1 MSEFTTLLK
10 DLALVE
16 SPRWHDDRLVFS
28 DWGAGEIIAVDLN
41 GQHEMITQIDA
52 MPFCLDRLPDGRLL
66 ITAGDQVLIR
76 AHDGALSTYADLSE
90 ISTKPW
96 NDIVTDGRGN
106 TYVNNIGFDFG
117 EEEFVPGLIALV
129 RPDGSAQFV
138 AEGLAFPNGMAVTPD
153 NSTLIV
159 AESYGGALT
168 AYDIAADGSLTG
180 RRVWADLDGAA
191 PDGICIDA
199 EGAVWFA
206 EVPGRRCVRIREGGE
221 VRQTITSELG
231 CFACILGGPE
241 GTTLLVTAA
250 AWPDAMTP
258 GSRTGHILAAEVSV
272 PHAGWPGSNVS
283 AGNQALFGLAQ
294 QLPHVFD
301 RRIGSGQDQI
311 GVLEFL
317 VRHPSSADANTVQQP
332 VQCTRELILIIGG
345 DGLLNG
351 IIEGV
356 QPAYGVIAQPP
367 LAFIEDPNDH
377 RKSPCG

>member
-41 GQHEMITQIDA
+41 GQHEVITQIDA
-52 MPFCLDRLPDGRLL
+52 MPFCLDRLPDGSLL

-76 AHDGALSTYADLSE
+76 AHSGALSTYADLSE

-129 RPDGSAQFV
+129 RPDGSAQLV

-168 AYDIAADGSLTG
+168 AYDIAPDGSLTG
-180 RRVWADLDGAA
+180 RRVWADLDDAA

-206 EVPGRRCVRIREGGE
+206 EVPGRRCVRVREGGE
-221 VRQTITSELG
+221 VLQTITSELG
-231 CFACILGGPE
+231 CFACILGGRE
-241 GTTLLVTAA
+241 GTTLFVTAA

-258 GSRTGHILAAEVSV
+258 GSRTGRILAAEVSV
-272 PHAGWPGSNVS
+272 PHAGWPG
-283 AGNQALFGLAQ
+283 
-294 QLPHVFD
+294 
-301 RRIGSGQDQI
+301 
-311 GVLEFL
+311 
-317 VRHPSSADANTVQQP
+317 
-332 VQCTRELILIIGG
+332 
-345 DGLLNG
+345 
-351 IIEGV
+351 
-356 QPAYGVIAQPP
+356 
-367 LAFIEDPNDH
+367 
-377 RKSPCG
+377 